1 MTKGRR
7 LDSRDTEGRRQ
18 RIEKNKNKGYEF
30 PTNTLGDDRS
40 RGKGKRVDSRLR
52 GNDKNDRDTRG
63 WQSGR
68 GFFN

>member
-40 RGKGKRVDSRLR
+40 RGKGKSKGWIPDR
-52 GNDKNDRDTRG
+52 GARERRKTKG
-63 WQSGR
+63 
-68 GFFN
+68 